1 MFCLRSLRNSNIS
14 KYWSHNDDRL
24 SFNFSTHLNFS
35 KIDVRPLLSWVY
47 LYYVIF
53 FSIQGL
59 RLRVL
64 SILEVS
70 HSINLSPIFFFVSSG
85 SNIDTVEFAVIF
97 ASSCIFL
104 ENAKLSTSS
113 SWRMWMPVNQVCS
126 SEGQEHLLFRRPFKK
141 FKYSALSLPLLK
153 LEM

>member
-1 MFCLRSLRNSNIS
+1 MFCLRSLSNSNILTS
-14 KYWSHNDDRL
+14 R
-24 SFNFSTHLNFS
+24 STAAELGIPVLRDFF
-35 KIDVRPLLSWVY
+35 L
-47 LYYVIF
+47 

-64 SILEVS
+64 SILGVG
-70 HSINLSPIFFFVSSG
+70 HSINLSPIFFVPSG

>member
-53 FSIQGL
+53 FFNSGL
-59 RLRVL
+59 AVA
-64 SILEVS
+64 SAFNPWGKPFNKFVTD
-70 HSINLSPIFFFVSSG
+70 FFFVSSG